1 MEKILITGGNGF
13 FATRLTKHYENKYE
27 ILAVDKDVVDITDE
41 DKVIKVMKEFKPNYV
56 IHTAAIAVT
65 EFCNEHPE
73 IAYDINVK
81 GATNIAKACENVNAK
96 MIFMS
101 TEQVFNG
108 NTEGGPYTEN
118 DVPVP
123 DTEYGK
129 NKLEAEGL
137 LREILDELWVL
148 RFTWMFGVPEKGLSI
163 NANILWDTTK
173 SIIKGEKIKAP
184 VNEYR
189 GMTYVNEV
197 IENFDKIFKIPYG
210 TYHIGSMNDLN
221 RYEVAELILKEMGI
235 EHRQNEL
242 LEKDEKK
249 YKDNKRD
256 IRLNTEKIA
265 KAGLAFV
272 TTEEGI
278 KNCIKDYKL
287 SVK

>member
-1 MEKILITGGNGF
+1 MERVLITGGKGF
-13 FATRLTKHYENKYE
+13 FATRLTKYYENKYE
-27 ILAVDKDVVDITDE
+27 ILEVDKDVVDITDQ
-41 DKVIKVMKEFKPNYV
+41 DKVIEVMNEFKPNYV

-81 GATNIAKACENVNAK
+81 GAVNIAKACKNVNAK

-108 NTEGGPYTEN
+108 NTESGPYTEN
-118 DVPVP
+118 DIPVP
-123 DTEYGK
+123 DTAYGK

-137 LREILDELWVL
+137 LKEILDELWVL

-163 NANILWDTTK
+163 NANILWDTNK
-173 SIIKGEKIKAP
+173 SIIKNEKIKAP

-210 TYHIGSMNDLN
+210 LYHIGSMNDLN
-221 RYEVAELILKEMGI
+221 RYEVVELILKEIGI
-235 EHRQNEL
+235 DNRQNEL
-242 LEKDEKK
+242 LEKNEEKYSK
-249 YKDNKRD
+249 NKRD
-256 IRLNTEKIA
+256 IRLKTEKITN
-265 KAGLAFV
+265 AGLKFF

-278 KNCIKDYKL
+278 KNCIKDYSL

>member
-81 GATNIAKACENVNAK
+81 GAVNIAKACKNVNAK

-108 NTEGGPYTEN
+108 NRERGPYTEN

-123 DTEYGK
+123 DTEYGRD
-129 NKLEAEGL
+129 KLEAEGL

-210 TYHIGSMNDLN
+210 KYHIGSMNDLN